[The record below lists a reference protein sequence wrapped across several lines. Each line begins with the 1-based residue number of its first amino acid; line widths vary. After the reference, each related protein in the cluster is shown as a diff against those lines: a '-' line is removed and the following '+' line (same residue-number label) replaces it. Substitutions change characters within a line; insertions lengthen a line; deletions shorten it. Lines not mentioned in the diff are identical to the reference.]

1 MATYDMNMKRT
12 ASNTLSVGNI
22 TAPGSGMKRL
32 RIWDIIPSSE
42 ATPADAVFLHRI
54 QRCTTA
60 GTRTSVTPI
69 ARDPAD
75 AAALTTAGENH
86 TIEPTYTANAELIE
100 EAQNQRV
107 TFRWQVDPLMGLV
120 IPATANNGI
129 GFQTPAPSPTS
140 LITINVAF
148 DEL

>member
-12 ASNTLSVGNI
+12 AGNAVSVGNI

-32 RIWDIIPSSE
+32 RIWDVVYSSE
-42 ATPADAVFLHRI
+42 AAPADAVVLHRA

-60 GTRTSVTPI
+60 GTRTAVTPI
-69 ARDPAD
+69 PRDPAD

-86 TIEPTYTANAELIE
+86 TIEPTYTANNEVLE
-100 EAQNQRV
+100 EAVNQRV
-107 TFRWQVDPLMGLV
+107 TFRWQVDPLMGWV

-129 GFQTPAPSPTS
+129 GWLTPSPSPAS
-140 LITINVAF
+140 LVTINVAF